1 MHWGKA
7 RHLLPVAGAVDII
20 GVLLA
25 ASPGAEVLVGGLVP
39 GGEVGVQPAE
49 AAHKAAG
56 HLTYLSQVLS
66 LSGLQDMSLAEM
78 AKTL

>member
-1 MHWGKA
+1 MHWELA

-25 ASPGAEVLVGGLVP
+25 ASPGPEVLIGGLVSR
-39 GGEVGVQPAE
+39 GEVGVQPAE

-56 HLTYLSQVLS
+56 HLTHLS
-66 LSGLQDMSLAEM
+66 
-78 AKTL
+78 